1 VPALFELRDVSI
13 RRGGRTVLVGCS
25 AEVPDG
31 GVTVITGPSGCG
43 KSTLLRLC
51 NRLLVPDAGT
61 VRFRGTDVANLDPL
75 ALRRQVGMVLQ
86 RPTPFPGTV
95 ADNLRAAAEL
105 TDAQVVELLASVDL
119 PAELAQR
126 DARELSG
133 GEQQR
138 VCLARTL
145 ATGCEVLLVDEGTS
159 SLDDAATATLERLV
173 RRVAEAGRPVVWV
186 THDLAQAERLAD
198 HRLDMPRP
206 ADPGHPPTSGGDDG
220 R

>member
-1 VPALFELRDVSI
+1 
-13 RRGGRTVLVGCS
+13 
-25 AEVPDG
+25 
-31 GVTVITGPSGCG
+31 
-43 KSTLLRLC
+43 
-51 NRLLVPDAGT
+51 
-61 VRFRGTDVANLDPL
+61 L

-95 ADNLRAAAEL
+95 ADNIRAAAQL
-105 TDAQVVELLASVDL
+105 TDAQVVELLASMDL
-119 PAELAQR
+119 AAELAQR

-159 SLDDAATATLERLV
+159 SLDDASTATLERLV
-173 RRVAEAGRPVVWV
+173 RRVADEGRPVVWV

-198 HRLDMPRP
+198 HRLVMAVPDEHVP
-206 ADPGHPPTSGGDDG
+206 PGAGGDDDG
-220 R
+220 G